1 VAGPEQK
8 YFKQRR
14 EEAYARG
21 GGRPIYRYNPIDLEP
36 DRAIGVKLP
45 FNGAASAFSVLTDSE
60 GYGGITGSFSQTTNS
75 ALAKNRITGKFPLS
89 YTTEEQAL
97 SNMKNLLLT
106 YPGERYMQPTFGV
119 RIKDRVFEPNTPDLI
134 VALNKEIQDAIG
146 YWLPYIKI
154 KAINVD
160 NKEPGTELITNF
172 LFIKIEFKV
181 TEQGANQTITLVSNG
196 EQTTTV
202 AASGGTAGAGGGGGG
217 GY

>member
-1 VAGPEQK
+1 MVAGPEAK
-8 YFKQRR
+8 YFKKRR
-14 EEAYARG
+14 ESAYAQG

-36 DRAIGVKLP
+36 DKAIGVKLP
-45 FNGAASAFSVLTDSE
+45 FNGASSTFGLLTDAE
-60 GYGGITGSFSQTTNS
+60 GYGGITGSFSQSTNS
-75 ALAKNRITGKFPLS
+75 SFYQNRISGKFPLS

-97 SNMKNLLLT
+97 SNLKNLLLT

-119 RIKDRVFEPNTPDLI
+119 RIKDRVFEPNTPDLKI
-134 VALNKEIQDAIG
+134 ALNTEIQDAIG

-154 KAINVD
+154 KAINID
-160 NKEPGTELITNF
+160 NKEPGSSFITNF

-202 AASGGTAGAGGGGGG
+202 AASGGSAGAGGGGG
-217 GY
+217 Y